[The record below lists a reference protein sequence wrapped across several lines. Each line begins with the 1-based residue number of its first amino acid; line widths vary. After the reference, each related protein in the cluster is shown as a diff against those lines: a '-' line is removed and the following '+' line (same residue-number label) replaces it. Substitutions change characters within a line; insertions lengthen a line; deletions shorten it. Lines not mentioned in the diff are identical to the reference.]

1 MLQEMEAAYR
11 PQLPSPNAFDYYYE
25 AGRAVESLRAFSG
38 SRQPPSREERQWVE
52 RHQRVWTL
60 LREGMR
66 RAYSLPEF
74 WVNSEL
80 YPYLGWWR
88 NLARLI
94 NARIRYAIALQDGQ
108 DAVRD
113 WQAGFKLARDIQGDN
128 LLSLLVGFACEPLVH
143 APIVHQM
150 DFFSAHEC
158 RQMAQTL
165 TDSERQPDRLPSVI
179 EGEMKSTLKLLDET
193 FAPDPD
199 RGVTNLLDLFEAAG
213 FGEAEEG
220 RSDPEL
226 EQRIDAL
233 NRLRQNPVEYARFTA
248 QVRQH
253 ALKGIQRFS
262 EAFALKHGRFQPVS
276 NTEPRTLAEVVALA
290 FVPDAAVPGRRYW
303 EIRAQRR
310 LMLIH
315 LLLRVH
321 YLAEGRYPSTLD
333 ALNLKELAIDP
344 FSGEP
349 FIYRLQGERYVLY
362 SVGATGRDLG
372 GKRRQP
378 SDPPSTPENLFLT
391 RDGWR

>member
-1 MLQEMEAAYR
+1 MSIVQEVEAAYR

-25 AGRAVESLRAFSG
+25 AGRTLESLSAFS
-38 SRQPPSREERQWVE
+38 SDRQPPSREERQWVE
-52 RHQRVWTL
+52 RHQRAYTL
-60 LREGMR
+60 LRDGTR

-80 YPYLGWWR
+80 FPYLAWWR
-88 NLARLI
+88 NLARLV

-113 WQAGFKLARDIQGDN
+113 WQAGFKFARDIQGDN
-128 LLSLLVGFACEPLVH
+128 LLSLLVGFACEQLVH

-158 RQMAQTL
+158 RQIAQTL
-165 TDSERQPDRLPSVI
+165 AESERQPDRLPSAI
-179 EGEMKSTLKLLDET
+179 EGETKIMLKWLDKT
-193 FAPDPD
+193 FVPDPD
-199 RGVTNLLDLFEAAG
+199 RGIMNLLEIAG
-213 FGEAEEG
+213 FSGVGEE
-220 RSDPEL
+220 RSDTEL
-226 EQRIDAL
+226 QQRIEAL
-233 NRLRQNPVEYARFTA
+233 NRLRQNPDEYARFTE

-253 ALKGIQRFS
+253 ALREIQRFS
-262 EAFALKHGRFQPVS
+262 EAFALKRGRFQRVPD
-276 NTEPRTLAEVVALA
+276 TEPRTLVEMVASVFA
-290 FVPDAAVPGRRYW
+290 PSTAIPGQRYW
-303 EIRAQRR
+303 ETRARRR

-321 YLAEGRYPSTLD
+321 YLAEGRYPPTLD

-362 SVGATGRDLG
+362 SVGAVGHDLG

-378 SDPPSTPENLFLT
+378 DDPPNTPENLFLT
-391 RDGWR
+391 RNSWR